1 MGIGKLLIPL
11 FRIKKTEPAL
21 YGAKKSLDDF
31 QKSIGYQFQDS
42 NLLEQALKHRSII
55 PETGETRNE
64 ANERL
69 EFLGDAVLDLVVSEI
84 LYKQFPEV
92 NEGYLARLKSL
103 VVSGRQLASKARKI
117 NLGLYLQ
124 MSESEERSGGRNR
137 RSILEDA
144 LEAVIGA
151 VYLDGGLKPA
161 CDFIATFIA
170 NDVSEHLIREKEHNY
185 KSLLLEYAQ
194 GNSLGAP
201 RYRVVSEE
209 GPDHAKTFHIEV
221 LVRDKSVGSGFG
233 QSKKQA
239 EQQAAK
245 FAAAFYGISV
255 TD

>member
-1 MGIGKLLIPL
+1 MGFGKLFFPF
-11 FRIKKTEPAL
+11 FRHKKTDTVL
-21 YGAKKSLDDF
+21 VGAKKSLNEF
-31 QKSIGYQFQDS
+31 QQSINYKFRDS
-42 NLLEQALKHRSII
+42 KMLEQALKHRSII

-84 LYKQFPEV
+84 LYHQFPEV

-117 NLGLYLQ
+117 SLGQYLQ
-124 MSESEERSGGRNR
+124 MSESEEKSGGRNR

-151 VYLDGGLKPA
+151 VYLDGGLKSA
-161 CDFIATFIA
+161 SDFIARFIA

-221 LVRDKSVGSGFG
+221 LVRDESVGTGIG

-255 TD
+255 AD